1 MQIYRLDQRGVFKG
15 LVPYWILDE
24 AGARRAA
31 MAQASALSW
40 RPFGDIIR
48 ASAKLNWP
56 LASPIRVFHLIKSE
70 IQANKHKYFIFKIAI
85 NEEI

>member
-31 MAQASALSW
+31 MAQASALS
-40 RPFGDIIR
+40 
-48 ASAKLNWP
+48 
-56 LASPIRVFHLIKSE
+56 
-70 IQANKHKYFIFKIAI
+70 
-85 NEEI
+85 